1 VRFVHKFMDFWTLRN
16 KLVRAAWCGHESMVS
31 TYVQEMLAPEAYPID
46 DVLDMAAAAMAAA
59 IANTQNPIVHWFL
72 HNEDFMRYIPYAIV
86 LRDAIA
92 DDADDDIVDMLAT
105 YKLQHKK
112 RMPSKKTWV
121 PAVGSTCK

>member
-1 VRFVHKFMDFWTLRN
+1 MDFRTLRN

-31 TYVQEMLAPEAYPID
+31 TYVQAMLAPEAYPID

-72 HNEDFMRYIPYAIV
+72 HNKDFMRYIPYAIL

-92 DDADDDIVDMLAT
+92 NDADDDIVDMVAK
-105 YKLQHKK
+105 YKREHKQQTLCK
-112 RMPSKKTWV
+112 DAWV
-121 PAVGSTCK
+121 PAVGSVCK